1 MNLLVKAVISGVLVA
16 LILEISRRNVTIAA
30 LLGAL
35 PIVSVLAILWMYHDT
50 HDVNQIAGY
59 SMGVFWYVLPS
70 LIFFV
75 LLPVLLRSAHLPFYL
90 AVLISVA
97 ATVVAF
103 FVMKAILARFGIEL

>member
-1 MNLLVKAVISGVLVA
+1 MSLLLKAVISGVLVA
-16 LILEISRRNVTIAA
+16 LILEISRRNVTLAA

-75 LLPVLLRSAHLPFYL
+75 LLPVLLRSAHLPFYV
-90 AVLISVA
+90 AVLISAA
-97 ATVVAF
+97 ATIMAF
-103 FVMKAILARFGIEL
+103 FIMKAVLARCGVQL

>member
-1 MNLLVKAVISGVLVA
+1 MSLLVKAVISGVLVA
-16 LILEISRRNVTIAA
+16 LIAEISRRNASIAA
-30 LLGAL
+30 LLAAL

-50 HDVNQIAGY
+50 GDVKQIANF

-75 LLPVLLRSAHLPFYL
+75 LLPVLLRSAHLPFYVAL
-90 AVLISVA
+90 LISAA

-103 FVMKAILARFGIEL
+103 FIMKVILARFGVQI